1 MPPVITPPPTPATS
15 SSASPNVAK
24 QLLPPWLYRR
34 ACKWYDRLRAAAFF
48 VGSLGFDRKCPFC
61 GLTFRRFVS
70 YPGAAS
76 PLFEHEHVV
85 GGGPFENSECPWCGS
100 FERERHVYLY
110 LRDQTN
116 VLCRPVS
123 ILHVAPERCLQK
135 VLRRSRCIDYLSAD
149 LSSPRAELK
158 CDLTRL
164 PIDDDSF
171 DVILCNHVLEHI
183 PDDRAAMR
191 ELFRVL
197 KPNGWAM
204 LQVPLAVSRAETEE
218 DLSIDTDE
226 ERLLRYGQRDHVR
239 LYGRD
244 YSDRLASV
252 GFDVER
258 HDTRSQF
265 GDDYFRRYALI
276 PDELIYI
283 ARKPA

>member
-1 MPPVITPPPTPATS
+1 MIAPPISPTPSATRS
-15 SSASPNVAK
+15 QNPAK
-24 QLLPPWLYRR
+24 QLLAPWLYRFG
-34 ACKWYDRLRAAAFF
+34 CKSYDRLRATAFF
-48 VGSLGFDRKCPFC
+48 VRSLGFDRKCPFC
-61 GLTFRRFVS
+61 GLTLRRFVP

-116 VLCRPVS
+116 VLSRPVS
-123 ILHVAPERCLQK
+123 IIHVAPERCLQK

-158 CDLTRL
+158 CDLTRV
-164 PIDDDSF
+164 PIDDNRF

-191 ELFRVL
+191 ELLRVL

-218 DLSIDTDE
+218 DLTIDGDE

-244 YSDRLASV
+244 YADRLASV
-252 GFDVER
+252 GFVVER
-258 HDTRSQF
+258 HNTRLKF
-265 GDDYFRRYALI
+265 GDDYIRRHALI
-276 PDELIYI
+276 PDDLIYI
-283 ARKPA
+283 ARKPG